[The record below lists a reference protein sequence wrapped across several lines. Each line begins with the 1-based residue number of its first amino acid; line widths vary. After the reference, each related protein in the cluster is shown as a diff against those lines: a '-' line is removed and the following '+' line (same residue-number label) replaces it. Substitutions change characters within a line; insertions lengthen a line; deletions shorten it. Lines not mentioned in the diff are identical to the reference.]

1 MGHGKSE
8 YLGLN
13 EENEK
18 ENRDEA
24 TQEYGGAVPQTMY
37 NYLQYL
43 SRGDIDRKRE
53 RRKSKGSKQ
62 RNKQTKTSKKER
74 KKDRKERKKTNKW
87 TMTTE

>member
-1 MGHGKSE
+1 MDRKVRYTEKISPQEFSCTPLGHGKSE

-53 RRKSKGSKQ
+53 RRKSKG
-62 RNKQTKTSKKER
+62 
-74 KKDRKERKKTNKW
+74 
-87 TMTTE
+87 